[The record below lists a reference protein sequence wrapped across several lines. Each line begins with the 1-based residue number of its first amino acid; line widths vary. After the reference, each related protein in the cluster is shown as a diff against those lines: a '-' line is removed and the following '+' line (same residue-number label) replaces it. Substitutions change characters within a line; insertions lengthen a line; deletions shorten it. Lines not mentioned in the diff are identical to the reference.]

1 MRKMY
6 PSFRYEPVGTAVTR
20 WNNDEFSR
28 GSYSYIPK
36 QSSNQLR
43 KAFLPPF
50 HNLIF
55 GGEHVNSQRFA
66 YTDGA
71 YMTGISAAKTVVAMM
86 NHESVAGIV
95 SMRERSH
102 GSYCQKGVL

>member
-1 MRKMY
+1 MY

-28 GSYSYIPK
+28 GSYRYIPK

-95 SMRERSH
+95 NMRKKSH
-102 GSYCQKGVL
+102 GSYCQKDVL